1 MWVGDGSESKVQNT
15 YNRVTHLE
23 LVDKVLEKERC
34 TPNAQETM
42 K

>member
-1 MWVGDGSESKVQNT
+1 VDGGNESKVQNT
-15 YNRVTHLE
+15 YNCITHLE